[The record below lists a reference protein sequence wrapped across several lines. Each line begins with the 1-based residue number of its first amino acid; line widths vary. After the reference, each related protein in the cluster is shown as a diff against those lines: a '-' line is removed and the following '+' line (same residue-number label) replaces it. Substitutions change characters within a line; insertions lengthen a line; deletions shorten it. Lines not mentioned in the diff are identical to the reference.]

1 MAFVPKLQQKFLN
14 DIDNGQNLRWVDI
27 AQTPRIREL
36 LDPEFTGD
44 KFQISTAE
52 EFLEQSIGDA
62 QILMAIG
69 GYFGDESKGTIGNML
84 AQYCVAAFRLNS
96 GENTGRTIY
105 LPDGTKIKLNVNPTS
120 IALGMPSFVGPNATL
135 DPIGMFERELQ
146 GQLIANGI
154 EYLDKLFY
162 GNHFLTLPHHR
173 AMDVLASKNNSST
186 GVGIKYAH
194 ESIVARRAVR
204 LDDIFG
210 HPDQLCEKIKGDIRR
225 FSGFTAETGIEDPHV
240 RLEEVQQ
247 ENPRIVPKHVLKF
260 AQIYQTKGIDAAST
274 YLTDLLIGE
283 VRENPLYPRRKNV
296 KERLLEF
303 LIRGERVL
311 LEPTQS
317 FLLSNNEEINYEAST
332 SADTSAGGVIAA
344 MGIDPGRYKTKVY
357 SVLKV
362 PGASKVGSGD
372 IPGAFTG
379 CDFYAKQGIIS
390 RDDIGNAC
398 LDFEGI
404 SNAYFAAIQENGL
417 LKPTIYECPDTGLKF
432 DIGSALAIS
441 SSREYK
447 EEGATTGKPRITGL
461 IDLVLAS
468 YLQRRQSE
476 DVFLT
481 CLDRSD
487 LSGQVGLVVGY
498 LIHLP
503 GDGKFLDDEEGKFV
517 DCNGAKYRTG
527 QIIKPGEE
535 VPNRNVL
542 QYCVPI
548 IKVMEGCK
556 ETPIGAGNG
565 FDPKAPIPI
574 NASKIFEAI
583 EHYSGLRIQGYRN
596 GTDPGDIQ
604 YIKRA
609 A

>member
-1 MAFVPKLQQKFLN
+1 MGLQQKIL
-14 DIDNGQNLRWVDI
+14 DADI
-27 AQTPRIREL
+27 ANQRSRWREISQTPRIQEL

-44 KFQISTAE
+44 KFQISTAKE
-52 EFLEQSIGDA
+52 TLEKSIGDA
-62 QILMAIG
+62 QIMMAIG

-84 AQYCVAAFRLNS
+84 AEYCVASFRLNS

-120 IALGMPSFVGPNATL
+120 IALGMPSFVGPNTTL
-135 DPIGMFERELQ
+135 DPVGMFERELK
-146 GQLIANGI
+146 GQLIDNGI

-173 AMDVLASKNNSST
+173 AMDVLGSKNNSST

-210 HPDQLCEKIKGDIRR
+210 HSDTLRDKIKGDIRR
-225 FSGFTAETGIEDPHV
+225 FSGFTAETGIENPHIK
-240 RLEEVQQ
+240 LEEVQQ
-247 ENPRIVPKHVLKF
+247 SNPRIVPEHVLKF
-260 AQIYQTKGIDAAST
+260 AQIYQTRGIDAAST
-274 YLTDLLIGE
+274 YLTDLLIE
-283 VRENPLYPRRKNV
+283 KVRENPLYPRRTNV
-296 KERLLEF
+296 RERLLEF
-303 LIRGERVL
+303 LNAGEKVL

-317 FLLSNNEEINYEAST
+317 FFLSNSEEINYEAST

-344 MGIDPGRYKTKVY
+344 MGINPGRYKTKVF
-357 SVLKV
+357 SVLKL

-379 CDFYAKQGIIS
+379 CDFYAKQGVIS
-390 RDDIGNAC
+390 SKELGNTC

-404 SNAYFAAIQENGL
+404 SNAYFAAVQENGL
-417 LKPTIYECPDTGLKF
+417 IEPTVYECPNTRLKF
-432 DIGSALAIS
+432 DIGSAMAIS

-498 LIHLP
+498 VVHLSE
-503 GDGKFLDDEEGKFV
+503 DGKFLSDQKGNFI
-517 DCNGAKYRTG
+517 DCNGIKYRTG
-527 QIIKPGEE
+527 QIVKPGEE
-535 VPNRNVL
+535 VPNRNIL

-548 IKVMEGCK
+548 IKVMQGCK

-565 FDPKAPIPI
+565 FRSNEGSLPT
-574 NASKIFEAI
+574 NVSKIFEAI
-583 EHYSGLRIQGYRN
+583 EHYSGLKIQGFRN
-596 GTDPGDIQ
+596 GTDQNDIQ
-604 YIKRA
+604 YLKRVT
-609 A
+609 